1 MPALRSGKTA
11 LFPDRE
17 TLARKDVAKRAQIN
31 RPSRAPALLKG
42 LIFASDG
49 YAMTP
54 GHSVKNGRRYRYY
67 VNTASIKI
75 GKDACEIARVP
86 AGDIDAKVVDQVR
99 RILQAPE
106 IIAQAIS
113 EVQKLAPE
121 TDEQQT
127 IQTLLSI
134 EAVWDELF
142 PAEQS
147 KITHLLIDKVTVSP
161 TGIKID
167 VKTDGMKD
175 LVQAVLN
182 DAEWKKTA

>member
-1 MPALRSGKTA
+1 MT
-11 LFPDRE
+11 E
-17 TLARKDVAKRAQIN
+17 IVRKMRCAVYTRKSTEEGLDMDYNSLDAQ
-31 RPSRAPALLKG
+31 R
-42 LIFASDG
+42 
-49 YAMTP
+49 
-54 GHSVKNGRRYRYY
+54 
-67 VNTASIKI
+67 
-75 GKDACEIARVP
+75 DACVAYIASQKIEGWVP

-106 IIAQAIS
+106 IIAQAVG

-147 KITHLLIDKVTVSP
+147 KITHLLVDKVTVSP

-167 VKTDGMKD
+167 MKTTGMKD
-175 LVQAVLN
+175 LVRSVLN
-182 DAEWKKTA
+182 DAEWKKAA